1 MAHTWKMAHGRS
13 LTLDAPRLL
22 GIVNVTPDSFSD
34 GGLHATA
41 ERAIAR
47 ALQCLDEGA
56 DIVDIGGE
64 STRPGA
70 ARVSEAT
77 QMARIL
83 PVVSGVLERRPE
95 ALISVD
101 TTRAPVAQAA
111 IKAGAHVIN
120 DVSAATEDSQM
131 LPLAAATGAG
141 IILMHRLRPPDQ
153 DSYSHQYDQSPPQYD
168 NVVQDVL
175 RYLIDRADAARSV
188 GIDSEAIVL
197 DPGLGFG
204 KDVEQNFALI
214 RATAR
219 FVAAGYP
226 VLGAAS
232 RKSFIG
238 TVSGVSQPARRL
250 SGTLAVAV
258 FQYLSGVRIFRVH
271 DVQQHRQALGVAQ
284 RMLC

>member
-1 MAHTWKMAHGRS
+1 MAHTWKLAHDRS

-41 ERAIAR
+41 DLAIAR

-83 PVVSGVLERRPE
+83 TVVSGVLERRPE

-101 TTRAPVAQAA
+101 TTGSQVARAA
-111 IKAGAHVIN
+111 IEAGAHAIN

-131 LPLAAATGAG
+131 LSLAAGTGAG
-141 IILMHRLRPPDQ
+141 GDEHTLVAAGGLEDDQARSDLSQPGDECRVSFGIVVEAGGTADRGGKTGDIKAVLADVDADDGMRLLHGGHSLPCRCGLGP
-153 DSYSHQYDQSPPQYD
+153 
-168 NVVQDVL
+168 
-175 RYLIDRADAARSV
+175 AARSQRSSSPLKKSS
-188 GIDSEAIVL
+188 GSRYRRI
-197 DPGLGFG
+197 G
-204 KDVEQNFALI
+204 
-214 RATAR
+214 
-219 FVAAGYP
+219 AGE
-226 VLGAAS
+226 
-232 RKSFIG
+232 
-238 TVSGVSQPARRL
+238 RL
-250 SGTLAVAV
+250 SIMMGD
-258 FQYLSGVRIFRVH
+258 G
-271 DVQQHRQALGVAQ
+271 D
-284 RMLC
+284 